1 MTVRPARLGIVL
13 GLLAALLF
21 GAATPLSKELVAD
34 IAPQMLAGLLYL
46 GAFLAVGVVVVA
58 RPKTREARLQRD
70 DAVPL
75 LGLILTGG
83 VLAPVL
89 LLIGLERIQ
98 GTTAS
103 LLLNLEGVATLVLGV
118 MLFREHLSR
127 RSALGAAVVFGGAAL
142 LAFGP
147 GGGQVDPVGVVCV
160 ALACLCWGI
169 DNNLT
174 QGLTLR
180 DPFRV
185 VAVKTGAAAAV
196 NLAIAFAFGGAVPG
210 GGLLIAALALGSV
223 AYGVSIVLDA
233 YALRYLGAARES
245 IVFATA
251 PFLGALLSVVLLGE
265 HLGAGEIA
273 AGVAMALG
281 VALVATERHS
291 HWHIHEP
298 LEHEHLHA
306 HDEHHGH
313 GHRDPV
319 AAGASHSHWHRHL
332 PVEHAHE
339 HVSDSH
345 HRHVH

>member
-1 MTVRPARLGIVL
+1 MTARPARLGMVL
-13 GLLAALLF
+13 GLVAALLF

-46 GAFLAVGVVVVA
+46 GAFLAVGAAVLA
-58 RPKTREARLQRD
+58 RPKTREARLQRH

-89 LLIGLERIQ
+89 LLVGLERIQ

-103 LLLNLEGVATLVLGV
+103 LLLNLEGVATLLLGV
-118 MLFREHLSR
+118 MIFREHLSR
-127 RSALGAAVVFGGAAL
+127 RSAVGAAVVFCGAAL
-142 LAFGP
+142 LAVGP
-147 GGGQVDPVGVVCV
+147 GGGHVDAVGVVCV

-174 QGLTLR
+174 QGLMLR

-185 VAVKTGAAAAV
+185 VAVKAGAAATV
-196 NLAIAFAFGGAVPG
+196 NLALAFAFGGAVPSRD
-210 GGLLIAALALGSV
+210 LLLAALVLGCV

-233 YALRYLGAARES
+233 YALRFLGAARES

-251 PFLGALLSVVLLGE
+251 PPLGALLSVVLLGE
-265 HLGAGEIA
+265 HLGVGEIA
-273 AGVAMALG
+273 AGAAMALG
-281 VALVATERHS
+281 VALVATERHA
-291 HWHIHEP
+291 HWHVHEP

-306 HDEHHGH
+306 HDEHHAH
-313 GHRDPV
+313 GHTAPV
-319 AAGASHSHWHRHL
+319 AAGASHSHRHRHS